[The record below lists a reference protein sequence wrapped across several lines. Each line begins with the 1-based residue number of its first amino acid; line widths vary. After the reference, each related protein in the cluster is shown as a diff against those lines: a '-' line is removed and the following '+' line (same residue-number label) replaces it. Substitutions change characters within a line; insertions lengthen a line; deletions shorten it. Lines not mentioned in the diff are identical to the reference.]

1 MNYMPQNLE
10 NEEKY
15 KKENNSEFRNSD
27 ITTFNM
33 LLYTFLRFFPFYVL
47 DNVSCDL
54 HIYIILNIKWLLI
67 LVWLWLFLSS
77 TVISYVFSM
86 SLFYYS
92 CYFCKYFIYDYTIT
106 YSRKL
111 LLLTIE
117 LSSVFAFVNNIV
129 INIVVNWSS
138 YFLRIYL

>member
-54 HIYIILNIKWLLI
+54 HIYIILNIK
-67 LVWLWLFLSS
+67 
-77 TVISYVFSM
+77 
-86 SLFYYS
+86 
-92 CYFCKYFIYDYTIT
+92 
-106 YSRKL
+106 
-111 LLLTIE
+111 
-117 LSSVFAFVNNIV
+117 
-129 INIVVNWSS
+129 
-138 YFLRIYL
+138 